1 MEILHTINLIKA
13 KVPLEN
19 VDLVD
24 TEKRNSYV
32 LKTPTTTFPFLVTDK
47 GNISESRAIQYYLCE
62 KYKPEFLGENIAD
75 RAKVNQWCE
84 FASCEICN
92 CVKDLVYPIF
102 GWKKY
107 CKQSADNANN
117 RLKTFLKTLDKNLAS
132 NEYICGNKMTIADVL
147 LFRNLRFL
155 MMLHFPEQLRKT
167 LCPSTTKWFE
177 KIMNTPEA
185 INAYGRT
192 VLCKIPQ
199 KGFMGEIKRCPIPIP
214 TKKENVPED
223 EPKKV
228 EETKKETDQNKDGNK
243 KYVDPITGKELSKK
257 EFKKMQKMNNKK
269 DDKNETGGK
278 KGDKKGD
285 KKANQD
291 KKKDVNPDEDI
302 SSLGI
307 QNKKEENFS
316 DWYSECITKSEMIDY
331 YDISGCYIL
340 RPWSFEIWEAIQE
353 YFDNLIKDIGV
364 QNYNFPLF
372 VSQKALY
379 KEKEHVEGF
388 SPEVAWVT
396 KSGKGEID
404 PPIAVRPTSETI
416 MYPAFAKWIRS
427 HRDLPLLA
435 NQWTN
440 IVRWEFKNP
449 TPFIRTREFLWQEG
463 HTVHATFK
471 EAEEM
476 VYKILEY
483 YRMVY
488 EDLLACPVIPGIKS
502 ENEKFPG
509 GFCTTSIEGL
519 LPNGKGVQAATSHHL
534 GQNFSKMFE
543 ITFLDKE
550 KNKQFAWQTS
560 WGLTT
565 RSIGIL
571 VMMHG
576 DNKGLVLP
584 PKIAPIQ
591 VVIVP
596 IKTSKDDPKY
606 ILGKGEEI
614 YEQLKS
620 ADIKVTFDDSEM
632 HTPGWKYAEWELKGV
647 PIRIEYGKKD
657 LSKDQVTFFCRDNLE
672 KFTVKLTDVVDK
684 VKEML
689 DVIQKRMFQKQ
700 KERVKNSTT
709 HANDFKT
716 FLEGLN
722 KGHIVY
728 TPWCKDSKC
737 EDNVKDKVKEI
748 ALQNNEE
755 DSVGTCKT
763 LNMPLDQP
771 KLEEGTKCFS
781 CGNPAK
787 ATAIWG
793 RSY

>member
-1 MEILHTINLIKA
+1 MTAKYPDRDSIAKLLADENIPNLITDHEPLLTIPPAIEHFTKNPPAVEAPYIYCKNLFLKNKQGGLYLITAAHDTKTDYKTLCKIFKA
-13 KVPLEN
+13 KKDSIREADKDKLPLYLHVEPGH
-19 VDLVD
+19 V
-24 TEKRNSYV
+24 NSFS
-32 LKTPTTTFPFLVTDK
+32 LLNLTDEQRK
-47 GNISESRAIQYYLCE
+47 EVQ
-62 KYKPEFLGENIAD
+62 FH
-75 RAKVNQWCE
+75 
-84 FASCEICN
+84 
-92 CVKDLVYPIF
+92 
-102 GWKKY
+102 
-107 CKQSADNANN
+107 
-117 RLKTFLKTLDKNLAS
+117 LDKNLV
-132 NEYICGNKMTIADVL
+132 NNYKTIGIPPMNSSSTCWIKPDDLIKL
-147 LFRNLRFL
+147 L
-155 MMLHFPEQLRKT
+155 
-167 LCPSTTKWFE
+167 E
-177 KIMNTPEA
+177 KNGYKVNVTDFTE
-185 INAYGRT
+185 
-192 VLCKIPQ
+192 VKL
-199 KGFMGEIKRCPIPIP
+199 EE
-214 TKKENVPED
+214 KKEE
-223 EPKKV
+223 
-228 EETKKETDQNKDGNK
+228 
-243 KYVDPITGKELSKK
+243 
-257 EFKKMQKMNNKK
+257 K
-269 DDKNETGGK
+269 DDKK
-278 KGDKKGD
+278 KEKKDKPDKKEKKEKPDKKDKKG
-285 KKANQD
+285 
-291 KKKDVNPDEDI
+291 KKDENIDEDI

-340 RPWSFEIWEAIQE
+340 RPWSYEIWEKIQS
-353 YFDNLIKDIGV
+353 YLDALIKKIGV
-364 QNYNFPLF
+364 RNYNFPLF
-372 VSQKALY
+372 VSQKALF

-396 KSGKGEID
+396 KSGKGDID
-404 PPIAVRPTSETI
+404 PPIAIRPTSETI

-463 HTVHATFK
+463 HTVHETFE
-471 EAEEM
+471 EAEKM
-476 VYKILEY
+476 VYTILDY

-488 EDLLACPVIPGIKS
+488 EDLCACPVIPGIKS

-519 LPNGKGVQAATSHHL
+519 LPNGKAVQCATSHHL

-550 KNKQFAWQTS
+550 KKKQTAWQTS

-565 RSIGIL
+565 RTIGVL

-584 PKIAPIQ
+584 PKVAPTQ

-596 IKTSKDDPKY
+596 IKTSKDNAEE
-606 ILGKGEEI
+606 ILGKGKEI
-614 YEQLKS
+614 YEQLKN
-620 ADIKVTFDDSEM
+620 ADIRVIFDDSEM

-672 KFTVKLTDVVDK
+672 KFPVKLTEVVDK
-684 VKEML
+684 IKETL
-689 DVIQKRMFQKQ
+689 EVIQKRMFEKQ
-700 KERVKNSTT
+700 LERVKNSTT
-709 HANDFKT
+709 QATDFDK

-722 KGHIVY
+722 KGNIIY
-728 TPWCKDSKC
+728 TPWCKDSDC
-737 EDNVKDKVKEI
+737 EDKVKEKVKEI
-748 ALQNNEE
+748 AAKSEE
-755 DSVGTCKT
+755 QDTVGTCKT

-771 KLEEGTKCFS
+771 KLEEGTKCFF
-781 CGNPAK
+781 CGKPAK

>member
-1 MEILHTINLIKA
+1 MAAKYPDRDSIAKLLADENIPNLITDHEPLLTIPPAIEHFTKNPPAVEAPYIYCKNLFLKNKQGGLYLITAAHDTKTDYKTLCKIFKA
-13 KVPLEN
+13 KKDSIREADKDKLPLYLHVEPGH
-19 VDLVD
+19 V
-24 TEKRNSYV
+24 NSFSLLNLSDEQRKEV
-32 LKTPTTTFPFLVTDK
+32 QFH
-47 GNISESRAIQYYLCE
+47 
-62 KYKPEFLGENIAD
+62 
-75 RAKVNQWCE
+75 
-84 FASCEICN
+84 
-92 CVKDLVYPIF
+92 
-102 GWKKY
+102 
-107 CKQSADNANN
+107 
-117 RLKTFLKTLDKNLAS
+117 LDKNLVD
-132 NEYICGNKMTIADVL
+132 NYKTIGIPPMNSSSTCWIKPDDLIKL
-147 LFRNLRFL
+147 L
-155 MMLHFPEQLRKT
+155 
-167 LCPSTTKWFE
+167 E
-177 KIMNTPEA
+177 KN
-185 INAYGRT
+185 
-192 VLCKIPQ
+192 
-199 KGFMGEIKRCPIPIP
+199 GFKVNVTDFTEVKLEE
-214 TKKENVPED
+214 KKEE
-223 EPKKV
+223 
-228 EETKKETDQNKDGNK
+228 
-243 KYVDPITGKELSKK
+243 
-257 EFKKMQKMNNKK
+257 K
-269 DDKNETGGK
+269 DDKK
-278 KGDKKGD
+278 KEKKDKPDKKEKKEKPEKKDKKG
-285 KKANQD
+285 
-291 KKKDVNPDEDI
+291 KKDENIDEDI

-340 RPWSFEIWEAIQE
+340 RPWSYEIWEKIQS
-353 YFDNLIKDIGV
+353 YLDALIKKIGV
-364 QNYNFPLF
+364 RNYNFPLF
-372 VSQKALY
+372 VSQKALF

-396 KSGKGEID
+396 KSGKGDID
-404 PPIAVRPTSETI
+404 PPIAIRPTSETI

-463 HTVHATFK
+463 HTVHETFE
-471 EAEEM
+471 EAEKM
-476 VYKILEY
+476 VYTILDY

-488 EDLLACPVIPGIKS
+488 EDLCACPVIPGIKS

-519 LPNGKGVQAATSHHL
+519 LPNGKAVQCATSHHL

-550 KNKQFAWQTS
+550 KKKQTAWQTS

-565 RSIGIL
+565 RTIGVL

-584 PKIAPIQ
+584 PKVAPTQ

-596 IKTSKDDPKY
+596 IKTSKDNAEE
-606 ILGKGEEI
+606 ILGKGKEI
-614 YEQLKS
+614 YEQLKN
-620 ADIKVTFDDSEM
+620 ADIRVIFDDSEM

-672 KFTVKLTDVVDK
+672 KFPVKLTEVVDK
-684 VKEML
+684 IKETL
-689 DVIQKRMFQKQ
+689 EVIQKRMFEKQ
-700 KERVKNSTT
+700 LERVKNSTT
-709 HANDFKT
+709 QATDFDK

-722 KGHIVY
+722 KGNIIY
-728 TPWCKDSKC
+728 TPWCKDSDC
-737 EDNVKDKVKEI
+737 EDKVKEKVKEI
-748 ALQNNEE
+748 AAKSEE
-755 DSVGTCKT
+755 QDTVGTCKT

-771 KLEEGTKCFS
+771 KLEEGTKCFF
-781 CGNPAK
+781 CGKPAK

>member
-1 MEILHTINLIKA
+1 MTAKYPDRDSIAKLLADENIPNLITDHEPLLTIPPAIEHFTKNPPAVEAPYIYCKNLFLKNKQGGLYLITAAHDTKTDYKTLCKIFKA
-13 KVPLEN
+13 KKDSIREADKDKLPLYLHVEPGH
-19 VDLVD
+19 V
-24 TEKRNSYV
+24 NSFS
-32 LKTPTTTFPFLVTDK
+32 LLNLTDEQRK
-47 GNISESRAIQYYLCE
+47 EVQ
-62 KYKPEFLGENIAD
+62 FH
-75 RAKVNQWCE
+75 
-84 FASCEICN
+84 
-92 CVKDLVYPIF
+92 
-102 GWKKY
+102 
-107 CKQSADNANN
+107 
-117 RLKTFLKTLDKNLAS
+117 LDKNLVD
-132 NEYICGNKMTIADVL
+132 NYKTIGIPPMNSSSTCWIKPDDLIKL
-147 LFRNLRFL
+147 L
-155 MMLHFPEQLRKT
+155 
-167 LCPSTTKWFE
+167 E
-177 KIMNTPEA
+177 KN
-185 INAYGRT
+185 
-192 VLCKIPQ
+192 
-199 KGFMGEIKRCPIPIP
+199 GFKVNVTDFTEVKLEE
-214 TKKENVPED
+214 KKEE
-223 EPKKV
+223 
-228 EETKKETDQNKDGNK
+228 
-243 KYVDPITGKELSKK
+243 
-257 EFKKMQKMNNKK
+257 K
-269 DDKNETGGK
+269 DDKK
-278 KGDKKGD
+278 KEKKDKPDKKEKKEKPEKKDKKG
-285 KKANQD
+285 
-291 KKKDVNPDEDI
+291 KKDENIDEDI

-340 RPWSFEIWEAIQE
+340 RPWSYEIWEKIQS
-353 YFDNLIKDIGV
+353 YLDALIKKIGV
-364 QNYNFPLF
+364 RNYNFPLF
-372 VSQKALY
+372 VSQKALF

-396 KSGKGEID
+396 KSGKGDID
-404 PPIAVRPTSETI
+404 PPIAIRPTSETI

-463 HTVHATFK
+463 HTVHETFE
-471 EAEEM
+471 EAEKM
-476 VYKILEY
+476 VYTILDY

-488 EDLLACPVIPGIKS
+488 EDLCACPVIPGIKS

-519 LPNGKGVQAATSHHL
+519 LPNGKAVQCATSHHL

-550 KNKQFAWQTS
+550 KKKQTAWQTS

-565 RSIGIL
+565 RTIGVL

-584 PKIAPIQ
+584 PKVAPTQ

-596 IKTSKDDPKY
+596 IKTSKDNAEE
-606 ILGKGEEI
+606 ILGKGKEI
-614 YEQLKS
+614 YEQLKN
-620 ADIKVTFDDSEM
+620 ADIRVIFDDSEM

-672 KFTVKLTDVVDK
+672 KFPVKLTEVVDK
-684 VKEML
+684 IKETL
-689 DVIQKRMFQKQ
+689 EVIQKRMFEKQ
-700 KERVKNSTT
+700 LERVKNSTT
-709 HANDFKT
+709 QATDFDK

-722 KGHIVY
+722 KGNIIY
-728 TPWCKDSKC
+728 TPWCKDSDC
-737 EDNVKDKVKEI
+737 EDKVKEKVKEI
-748 ALQNNEE
+748 AAKSEE
-755 DSVGTCKT
+755 QDTVGTCKT

-771 KLEEGTKCFS
+771 KLEEGTKCFF
-781 CGNPAK
+781 CGKPAK

>member
-1 MEILHTINLIKA
+1 MTAKYPDRDSIAKLLADENIPNLITDHEPLLTIPPAIEHFTKNPPAVEAPYIYCKNLFLKNKQGGLYLITAAHDTKTDYKTLCKIFKA
-13 KVPLEN
+13 KKDSIREADKDKLPLYLHVEPGH
-19 VDLVD
+19 V
-24 TEKRNSYV
+24 NSFS
-32 LKTPTTTFPFLVTDK
+32 LLNLTDEQRK
-47 GNISESRAIQYYLCE
+47 EVQ
-62 KYKPEFLGENIAD
+62 FH
-75 RAKVNQWCE
+75 
-84 FASCEICN
+84 
-92 CVKDLVYPIF
+92 
-102 GWKKY
+102 
-107 CKQSADNANN
+107 
-117 RLKTFLKTLDKNLAS
+117 LDKNLVD
-132 NEYICGNKMTIADVL
+132 NYKTIGIPPMNSSSTCWIKPDDLIKL
-147 LFRNLRFL
+147 L
-155 MMLHFPEQLRKT
+155 
-167 LCPSTTKWFE
+167 E
-177 KIMNTPEA
+177 KN
-185 INAYGRT
+185 
-192 VLCKIPQ
+192 
-199 KGFMGEIKRCPIPIP
+199 GFKVNVTDFTEVKLEE
-214 TKKENVPED
+214 KKEE
-223 EPKKV
+223 
-228 EETKKETDQNKDGNK
+228 
-243 KYVDPITGKELSKK
+243 
-257 EFKKMQKMNNKK
+257 K
-269 DDKNETGGK
+269 DDKK
-278 KGDKKGD
+278 KEKKDKPDKKEKKEKPDKKDKKG
-285 KKANQD
+285 
-291 KKKDVNPDEDI
+291 KKDENIDEDI

-340 RPWSFEIWEAIQE
+340 RPWSYEIWEKIQS
-353 YFDNLIKDIGV
+353 YLDALIKKIGV
-364 QNYNFPLF
+364 RNYNFPLF
-372 VSQKALY
+372 VSQKALF

-396 KSGKGEID
+396 KSGKGDID
-404 PPIAVRPTSETI
+404 PPIAIRPTSETI

-463 HTVHATFK
+463 HTVHETFE
-471 EAEEM
+471 EAEKM
-476 VYKILEY
+476 VYTILDY

-488 EDLLACPVIPGIKS
+488 EDLCACPVIPGIKS

-519 LPNGKGVQAATSHHL
+519 LPNGKAVQCATSHHL

-550 KNKQFAWQTS
+550 KKKQTAWQTS

-565 RSIGIL
+565 RTIGVL

-584 PKIAPIQ
+584 PKVAPTQ

-596 IKTSKDDPKY
+596 IKTSKDNAEE
-606 ILGKGEEI
+606 ILGKGKEI
-614 YEQLKS
+614 YEQLKN
-620 ADIKVTFDDSEM
+620 ADIRVIFDDSEM

-672 KFTVKLTDVVDK
+672 KFPVKLTEVVDK
-684 VKEML
+684 IKETL
-689 DVIQKRMFQKQ
+689 EVIQKRMFEKQ
-700 KERVKNSTT
+700 LERVKNSTT
-709 HANDFKT
+709 QATDFDK

-722 KGHIVY
+722 KGNIIY
-728 TPWCKDSKC
+728 TPWCKDSDC
-737 EDNVKDKVKEI
+737 EDKVKEKVKEI
-748 ALQNNEE
+748 AAKSEE
-755 DSVGTCKT
+755 QDTVGTCKT

-771 KLEEGTKCFS
+771 KLEEGTKCFF
-781 CGNPAK
+781 CGKPAK

>member
-1 MEILHTINLIKA
+1 MAKYPDKDSIAKLLSEEKIPNLIMDHE
-13 KVPLEN
+13 PLLTIPPAIEYFTKN
-19 VDLVD
+19 PPSV
-24 TEKRNSYV
+24 EA
-32 LKTPTTTFPFLVTDK
+32 PF
-47 GNISESRAIQYYLCE
+47 I
-62 KYKPEFLGENIAD
+62 
-75 RAKVNQWCE
+75 
-84 FASCEICN
+84 
-92 CVKDLVYPIF
+92 
-102 GWKKY
+102 Y
-107 CKQSADNANN
+107 CKN
-117 RLKTFLKTLDKNLAS
+117 LFLKNKAGGFYLITAAHDTKVDYKTLCKIFKTKNGNVREADKEKLSLYLHCEPGHVNSFSMLNLTEEQKKEVQFHLDKNLVEKYKHVGIPPMNS
-132 NEYICGNKMTIADVL
+132 SSTCWLKPDDLKKLLEKNGIKVNITDLNEV
-147 LFRNLRFL
+147 
-155 MMLHFPEQLRKT
+155 KT
-167 LCPSTTKWFE
+167 DD
-177 KIMNTPEA
+177 
-185 INAYGRT
+185 
-192 VLCKIPQ
+192 
-199 KGFMGEIKRCPIPIP
+199 
-214 TKKENVPED
+214 KKED
-223 EPKKV
+223 
-228 EETKKETDQNKDGNK
+228 
-243 KYVDPITGKELSKK
+243 
-257 EFKKMQKMNNKK
+257 KK
-269 DDKNETGGK
+269 DDKKEDK

-285 KKANQD
+285 KKEKKD
-291 KKKDVNPDEDI
+291 KKPDKKEKKEKKEDANADEDI

-340 RPWSFEIWEAIQE
+340 RPWSYEIWEKIQD
-353 YFDNLIKDIGV
+353 YLNALIKGIGV
-364 QNYNFPLF
+364 RNYNFPLF
-372 VSQKALY
+372 VSQKALF

-396 KSGKGEID
+396 KSGKGDID
-404 PPIAVRPTSETI
+404 PPIAIRPTSETI

-463 HTVHATFK
+463 HTVHETFE
-471 EAEEM
+471 EAEKM
-476 VYKILEY
+476 VYKILEF

-488 EDLLACPVIPGIKS
+488 EDLCACPVIPGIKS

-509 GFCTTSIEGL
+509 GYCTTSIESL

-534 GQNFSKMFE
+534 GQNFSKMFD
-543 ITFLDKE
+543 ISFLDRE
-550 KNKQFAWQTS
+550 KKKQLAWQTS

-565 RSIGIL
+565 RTIGVL

-584 PKIAPIQ
+584 PKVAPIQ

-596 IKTSKDDPKY
+596 IKTSKDNAQE

-614 YEQLKS
+614 YEQLKN
-620 ADIKVTFDDSEM
+620 ANIRVTFDDSEL
-632 HTPGWKYAEWELKGV
+632 HTPGWKYAQWELKGV

-657 LSKDQVTFFCRDNLE
+657 LSKEQVTFFCRDNLE
-672 KFTVKLTDVVDK
+672 KFTVKLTEVVDK
-684 VKEML
+684 IKEML

-700 KERVKNSTT
+700 LDRVKNSTT
-709 HANDFKT
+709 HAKDFNS

-728 TPWCKDSKC
+728 TPWCKDSLC

-748 ALQNNEE
+748 ASKTEE
-755 DSVGTCKT
+755 QDSVGTCKT

-771 KLEEGTKCFS
+771 KLEEGTKCFM
-781 CGNPAK
+781 CGKPAK

>member
-1 MEILHTINLIKA
+1 MTAKYPDRDSIAKLLADENIPNLITDHEPLLTIPPAIEHFTKNPPAVEAPYIYCKNLFLKNKQGGLYLITAAHDTKTDYKTLCKIFKA
-13 KVPLEN
+13 KKDSIREADKDKLPLYLHVEPGH
-19 VDLVD
+19 V
-24 TEKRNSYV
+24 NSFS
-32 LKTPTTTFPFLVTDK
+32 LLNLTDEQRK
-47 GNISESRAIQYYLCE
+47 EVQ
-62 KYKPEFLGENIAD
+62 FH
-75 RAKVNQWCE
+75 
-84 FASCEICN
+84 
-92 CVKDLVYPIF
+92 
-102 GWKKY
+102 
-107 CKQSADNANN
+107 
-117 RLKTFLKTLDKNLAS
+117 LDKNLVD
-132 NEYICGNKMTIADVL
+132 NYKTIGIPPMNSSSTCWIKPDDLIKL
-147 LFRNLRFL
+147 L
-155 MMLHFPEQLRKT
+155 
-167 LCPSTTKWFE
+167 E
-177 KIMNTPEA
+177 KN
-185 INAYGRT
+185 
-192 VLCKIPQ
+192 
-199 KGFMGEIKRCPIPIP
+199 GFKVNVTDFTEVKLEE
-214 TKKENVPED
+214 KKEE
-223 EPKKV
+223 
-228 EETKKETDQNKDGNK
+228 
-243 KYVDPITGKELSKK
+243 
-257 EFKKMQKMNNKK
+257 K
-269 DDKNETGGK
+269 DDKKKEKKEKPDKKEK
-278 KGDKKGD
+278 KGKAEKKDKKG
-285 KKANQD
+285 
-291 KKKDVNPDEDI
+291 KKDENIDEDI

-340 RPWSFEIWEAIQE
+340 RPWSYEIWEKIQS
-353 YFDNLIKDIGV
+353 YLDALIKKIGV
-364 QNYNFPLF
+364 RNYNFPLF
-372 VSQKALY
+372 VSQKALF

-396 KSGKGEID
+396 KSGKGDID
-404 PPIAVRPTSETI
+404 PPIAIRPTSETI

-463 HTVHATFK
+463 HTVHETFE
-471 EAEEM
+471 EAEKM
-476 VYKILEY
+476 VYTILDY

-488 EDLLACPVIPGIKS
+488 EDLCACPVIPGIKS

-519 LPNGKGVQAATSHHL
+519 LPNGKAVQCATSHHL

-550 KNKQFAWQTS
+550 KKKQTAWQTS

-565 RSIGIL
+565 RTIGVL

-584 PKIAPIQ
+584 PKVAPTQ

-596 IKTSKDDPKY
+596 IKTSKDNAEE
-606 ILGKGEEI
+606 ILGKGKEI
-614 YEQLKS
+614 YEQLKN
-620 ADIKVTFDDSEM
+620 ADIRVIFDDSEM

-672 KFTVKLTDVVDK
+672 KFPVKLTEVVDK
-684 VKEML
+684 IKETL
-689 DVIQKRMFQKQ
+689 EVIQKRMFEKQ
-700 KERVKNSTT
+700 LERVKNSTT
-709 HANDFKT
+709 QATDFDK

-722 KGHIVY
+722 KGNIIY
-728 TPWCKDSKC
+728 TPWCKDSDC
-737 EDNVKDKVKEI
+737 EDKVKEKVKEI
-748 ALQNNEE
+748 AAKSEE
-755 DSVGTCKT
+755 QDTVGTCKT

-771 KLEEGTKCFS
+771 KLEEGTKCFF
-781 CGNPAK
+781 CGKPAK

>member
-1 MEILHTINLIKA
+1 MTAKYPDRDSIAKLLADENIPNLITDHEPLLTIPPAIEHFTKNPPAVEAPYIYCKNLFLKNKQGGLYLITAAHDTKTDYKTLCKIFKA
-13 KVPLEN
+13 KKDSIREADKDKLPLYLHVEPGH
-19 VDLVD
+19 V
-24 TEKRNSYV
+24 NSFS
-32 LKTPTTTFPFLVTDK
+32 LLNLTDEQRK
-47 GNISESRAIQYYLCE
+47 EVQ
-62 KYKPEFLGENIAD
+62 FH
-75 RAKVNQWCE
+75 
-84 FASCEICN
+84 
-92 CVKDLVYPIF
+92 
-102 GWKKY
+102 
-107 CKQSADNANN
+107 
-117 RLKTFLKTLDKNLAS
+117 LDKNLVD
-132 NEYICGNKMTIADVL
+132 NYKTIGIPPMNSSSTCWIKPDDLIKL
-147 LFRNLRFL
+147 L
-155 MMLHFPEQLRKT
+155 
-167 LCPSTTKWFE
+167 E
-177 KIMNTPEA
+177 KN
-185 INAYGRT
+185 
-192 VLCKIPQ
+192 
-199 KGFMGEIKRCPIPIP
+199 GFKVNVTDFTEVKLEE
-214 TKKENVPED
+214 KKEE
-223 EPKKV
+223 
-228 EETKKETDQNKDGNK
+228 
-243 KYVDPITGKELSKK
+243 
-257 EFKKMQKMNNKK
+257 K
-269 DDKNETGGK
+269 DDKK
-278 KGDKKGD
+278 KEKKEKPDKKEKKDKAEKKDKKG
-285 KKANQD
+285 
-291 KKKDVNPDEDI
+291 KKDENIDEDI

-340 RPWSFEIWEAIQE
+340 RPWSYEIWEKIQS
-353 YFDNLIKDIGV
+353 YLDALIKKIGV
-364 QNYNFPLF
+364 RNYNFPLF
-372 VSQKALY
+372 VSQKALF

-396 KSGKGEID
+396 KSGKGDID
-404 PPIAVRPTSETI
+404 PPIAIRPTSETI

-463 HTVHATFK
+463 HTVHETFE
-471 EAEEM
+471 EAEKM
-476 VYKILEY
+476 VYTILDY

-488 EDLLACPVIPGIKS
+488 EDLCACPVIPGIKS

-519 LPNGKGVQAATSHHL
+519 LPNGKAVQCATSHHL

-550 KNKQFAWQTS
+550 KKKQTAWQTS

-565 RSIGIL
+565 RTIGVL

-584 PKIAPIQ
+584 PKVAPTQ

-596 IKTSKDDPKY
+596 IKTSKDNAEE
-606 ILGKGEEI
+606 ILGKGKEI
-614 YEQLKS
+614 YEQLKN
-620 ADIKVTFDDSEM
+620 ADIRVIFDDSEM

-672 KFTVKLTDVVDK
+672 KFPVKLTEVVDK
-684 VKEML
+684 IKETL
-689 DVIQKRMFQKQ
+689 EVIQKRMFEKQ
-700 KERVKNSTT
+700 LERVKNSTT
-709 HANDFKT
+709 QATDFDK

-722 KGHIVY
+722 KGNIIY
-728 TPWCKDSKC
+728 TPWCKDSDC
-737 EDNVKDKVKEI
+737 EDKVKEKVKEI
-748 ALQNNEE
+748 AAKSEE
-755 DSVGTCKT
+755 QDTVGTCKT

-771 KLEEGTKCFS
+771 KLEEGTKCFF
-781 CGNPAK
+781 CGKPAK